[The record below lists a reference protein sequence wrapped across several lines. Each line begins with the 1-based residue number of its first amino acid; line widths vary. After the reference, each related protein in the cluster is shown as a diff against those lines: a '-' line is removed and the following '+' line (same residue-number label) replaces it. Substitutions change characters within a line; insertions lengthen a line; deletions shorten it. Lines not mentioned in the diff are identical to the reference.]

1 MSLMVY
7 NSLTRSKELFTPLT
21 PGRVTMYVCGPT
33 VYDNPHIG
41 HVKSYVSFDVV
52 VRYLRSLGYKVR
64 YVQNITDVG
73 HLLDSGEDRILRGA
87 EREQLQPMELVERYT
102 RAYFAAMDALNVLRP
117 DISPRASGHV
127 PEQIE
132 LVQKLLEKGMAYE
145 VNGSV
150 YFDVGKFPEYGK
162 LSGRKVEEQIAG
174 ARLDVIEEKRHP
186 ADFALWKKAEP
197 EHIMQWN
204 SPWGRGF
211 PGWHIECSAMS
222 MKYLGESID
231 IHGGGME
238 NQFPHHECEIAQSEA
253 ATGKSFVKYWLHNN
267 MVLVDGV
274 KMSKSLGNFTTVE
287 QALGKF
293 SGEQVR
299 FFILQSHYRSPV
311 DFSDAAITA
320 AGQGLERLRGTLA
333 TVRRLSG
340 RATEASRGELT
351 AAAEASAQA
360 GPAEITVPA
369 SAGPA
374 AGSDAPGGTS
384 AEAAALTQTY
394 RSRFLAAMDDDFNTP
409 AAIGHLFDFCREINK
424 HLDAGGSPADAQL
437 FGETL
442 TRLAGEVLGL
452 KLQQEGSGGVEAA
465 PFIELLL
472 KLRTALR
479 QKREFQMADQ
489 VRDQLQELGVAIE
502 DGKEGTRWK
511 AIR

>member
-1 MSLMVY
+1 MPLMVY
-7 NSLTRSKELFTPLT
+7 NSLSRKKELFAPIA
-21 PGRVTMYVCGPT
+21 PGRVHMYVCGPT

-52 VRYLRSLGYKVR
+52 VRYLRFLGYKVR

-87 EREQLQPMELVERYT
+87 EREQVQPMELVERYT
-102 RAYFAAMDALNVLRP
+102 RAYFAAMDSLNVLRP

-150 YFDVGKFPEYGK
+150 YFDVAKFPEYGK
-162 LSGRKVEEQIAG
+162 LSGRKVEEQMAG

-186 ADFALWKKAEP
+186 ADFALWKKADP
-197 EHIMQWN
+197 THIMQWN

-253 ATGKSFVKYWLHNN
+253 ATGAPFVKYWLHNN

-320 AGQGLERLRGTLA
+320 AAQGLERLMGTLA
-333 TVRRLSG
+333 AVRRLSG
-340 RATEASRGELT
+340 
-351 AAAEASAQA
+351 AAA
-360 GPAEITVPA
+360 
-369 SAGPA
+369 A
-374 AGSDAPGGTS
+374 AGARAPDRQQ
-384 AEAAALTQTY
+384 AL
-394 RSRFLAAMDDDFNTP
+394 P
-409 AAIGHLFDFCREINK
+409 PI
-424 HLDAGGSPADAQL
+424 
-437 FGETL
+437 
-442 TRLAGEVLGL
+442 
-452 KLQQEGSGGVEAA
+452 
-465 PFIELLL
+465 
-472 KLRTALR
+472 
-479 QKREFQMADQ
+479 
-489 VRDQLQELGVAIE
+489 
-502 DGKEGTRWK
+502 
-511 AIR
+511 

>member
-1 MSLMVY
+1 MALTLY
-7 NSLTRSKELFTPLT
+7 NSLSRRKELFEPIT
-21 PGRVTMYVCGPT
+21 PGRVNMYVCGPT

-52 VRYLRSLGYKVR
+52 VRYLRFVGYKVR

-132 LVQKLLEKGMAYE
+132 LVQKLLAKGMAYE

-162 LSGRKVEEQIAG
+162 LSGRKVEEQMAG
-174 ARLDVIEEKRHP
+174 ARLEVIEEKRHP

-222 MKYLGESID
+222 MKYLGESLD

-253 ATGKSFVKYWLHNN
+253 ATGVPFVKYWLHNN

-287 QALGKF
+287 QALAKF

-320 AGQGLERLRGTLA
+320 ASQGLARLQGTLA
-333 TVRRLSG
+333 AVQRLSAG
-340 RATEASRGELT
+340 ADPDGAASGL
-351 AAAEASAQA
+351 AAELV
-360 GPAEITVPA
+360 E
-369 SAGPA
+369 
-374 AGSDAPGGTS
+374 
-384 AEAAALTQTY
+384 TY
-394 RSRFLAAMDDDFNTP
+394 RGRFLAEMDDDFNTP

-424 HLDAGGSPADAQL
+424 HLAAGGSPADARR
-437 FGETL
+437 FEEIL
-442 TRLAGEVLGL
+442 TSLAGDILGL
-452 KLQQEGSGGVEAA
+452 RLQESGSGGVEAA

-472 KLRTALR
+472 NLRAALR
-479 QKREFQMADQ
+479 GKKEYQLADE
-489 VRDQLQELGVAIE
+489 VRLSLQGLGVVIE

-511 AIR
+511 VAK

>member
-1 MSLMVY
+1 MALHLY
-7 NSLTRSKELFTPLT
+7 NSLTRRKELFTPIT

-52 VRYLRSLGYKVR
+52 VRYLRYLDYKVR

-102 RAYFAAMDALNVLRP
+102 RAYFVAMDSLNVLRP

-132 LVQKLLEKGMAYE
+132 LVEKLIAKGCAYE

-150 YFDVGKFPEYGK
+150 YFDVARFPEYGK
-162 LSGRKVEEQIAG
+162 LSGRKVEEQLAG

-186 ADFALWKKAEP
+186 ADFALWKKADP
-197 EHIMQWN
+197 SHIMQWN

-211 PGWHIECSAMS
+211 PGWHIECSAMA

-253 ATGKSFVKYWLHNN
+253 ATGAPFVKYWLHNN

-320 AGQGLERLRGTLA
+320 ASQGLERLQTTLA
-333 TVRRLSG
+333 ALRR
-340 RATEASRGELT
+340 RAGAP
-351 AAAEASAQA
+351 AAEAQA
-360 GPAEITVPA
+360 G
-369 SAGPA
+369 GR
-374 AGSDAPGGTS
+374 DAHF
-384 AEAAALTQTY
+384 EAAAALVATY
-394 RSRFLAAMDDDFNTP
+394 RDRFLGAMDDDFNTP
-409 AAIGHLFDFCREINK
+409 AAIGHLFDFCREINR
-424 HLDAGGSPADAQL
+424 HLDSGGNAADAVLFEQQL
-437 FGETL
+437 REFL
-442 TRLAGEVLGL
+442 SEVLGL
-452 KLQQEGSGGVEAA
+452 RLEEEGAGVAA
-465 PFIELLL
+465 EPFIELLL
-472 KLRTALR
+472 KLRAALR
-479 QKREFQMADQ
+479 QKKEFELADQ
-489 VRDQLQELGVAIE
+489 VRINLQELGVVIE
-502 DGKEGTRWK
+502 DGKEGSRW
-511 AIR
+511 RVEN

>member
-1 MSLMVY
+1 MPLTVY
-7 NSLTRSKELFTPLT
+7 NSLTRSKELFEPIT

-41 HVKSYVSFDVV
+41 HVKSYVSFDVI
-52 VRYLRSLGYKVR
+52 VRYLRFLGYKVR

-132 LVQKLLEKGMAYE
+132 LVQKLIEKGMAYV

-150 YFDVGKFPEYGK
+150 YFDVGKFPAYGK
-162 LSGRKVEEQIAG
+162 LSGRKVEEQMAG
-174 ARLDVIEEKRHP
+174 ARLNVIEEKRHP

-253 ATGKSFVKYWLHNN
+253 ATGKRFVKYWLHNN
-267 MVLVDGV
+267 MVLVDGI

-320 AGQGLERLRGTLA
+320 AGQGLERLRTTLA
-333 TVRRLSG
+333 AVRR
-340 RATEASRGELT
+340 RAAERGGT
-351 AAAEASAQA
+351 ADAAAVAAATPSNSGSATAS
-360 GPAEITVPA
+360 
-369 SAGPA
+369 
-374 AGSDAPGGTS
+374 
-384 AEAAALTQTY
+384 EAAAALIDTY
-394 RSRFLAAMDDDFNTP
+394 RNRFLEAMDDDFNTP

-424 HLDAGGSPADAQL
+424 HLDVGGSPADAQL
-437 FGETL
+437 FGATL
-442 TRLAGEVLGL
+442 TSLAGEVLGL
-452 KLQQEGSGGVEAA
+452 RLQQEESGGVEAA

-472 KLRTALR
+472 KLRAALR

-489 VRDQLQELGVAIE
+489 VRDQLQELGVVIE

-511 AIR
+511 VMR